1 MGKIRYIWLDVD
13 NEEHITKEP
22 PRPIPSI
29 MGGWYTPDYR
39 RVVII
44 EIEDEE
50 N

>member
-1 MGKIRYIWLDVD
+1 MGKIRYIWLDAND
-13 NEEHITKEP
+13 EEHITKEP
-22 PRPIPSI
+22 PDPIQGC

-39 RVVII
+39 RVMII